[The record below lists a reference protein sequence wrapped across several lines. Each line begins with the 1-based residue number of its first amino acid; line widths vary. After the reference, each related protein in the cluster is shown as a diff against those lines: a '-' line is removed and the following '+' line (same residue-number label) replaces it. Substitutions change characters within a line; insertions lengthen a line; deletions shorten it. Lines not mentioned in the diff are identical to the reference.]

1 MADSLCRVIK
11 NSLTE
16 VFYFVLPQIH
26 AASNKACKGHRQNVF
41 LCLQNFLL
49 WALNKKNKRQK
60 VLMWRLREHKYL
72 QACKKITIHDLLG
85 SHPLL
90 GQITYHTHAWEN
102 TARRSVS
109 KSNAYQTV
117 CNDWVQVSPFLPLYA
132 RHSMYCSQL
141 LSLCRI
147 KMLIF
152 LYFPHMFFDKSKDQ
166 TDIVHYG
173 EEKDA
178 CRLFRSH
185 SWKHI
190 SVWYIWA
197 QPLKS

>member
-1 MADSLCRVIK
+1 MSTK
-11 NSLTE
+11 
-16 VFYFVLPQIH
+16 Q
-26 AASNKACKGHRQNVF
+26 
-41 LCLQNFLL
+41 
-49 WALNKKNKRQK
+49 
-60 VLMWRLREHKYL
+60 
-72 QACKKITIHDLLG
+72 KKIRGRKSWCEGLESINVYRLVKNHNPWLDGLSPIAG
-85 SHPLL
+85 PNYISHTCMRKHCQ
-90 GQITYHTHAWEN
+90 GFCEQI
-102 TARRSVS
+102 
-109 KSNAYQTV
+109 KFISNCSA
-117 CNDWVQVSPFLPLYA
+117 CNDWVQISPFLPLYA
-132 RHSMYCSQL
+132 RYSMYCSQL
-141 LSLCRI
+141 LSLYRI

-173 EEKDA
+173 EEKNA